1 MQRQAY
7 RSSCEFFG
15 GGVRFRTNP
24 RASLTSQ
31 NTKVTRVVTTVTRLD
46 TPKPHRYHLRFR
58 FQHGTSP
65 RVMFESLSDKLK
77 RTLKNLRGEG
87 VLTKEHVDAALRE
100 IRLALLEADVNYKV
114 AKDFIASVQQKAEGQ
129 QVWQELK
136 PSEQVVK
143 IVFDELVELLGGQSS
158 RLVFTKQLPNTV
170 MVVGLQGSGKTTSTG
185 KIARWLAKNQE
196 RKPLLLSVDVY
207 RPAAREQLRVIAKAT
222 GQQIFEY
229 PESNDPLTLVREAQK
244 HAQQTGFDTLLID
257 TAGRLHIDDELMEE
271 LVNIKN
277 ETHPV
282 KILFVA
288 DAMTGQDAVRSAEES
303 HRRIGITG
311 VILTKMDGD
320 ARGGAALSIKQVTGQ
335 PVKFVGVGERYD
347 ALEPFYP
354 DRVAQRILG
363 MGDVLSLIEEV
374 QAKVD
379 QEEAEEQLKKLQK
392 NEFTL
397 DDFRS
402 QLRQVKKLGSFSK
415 IMKLLPDQLLGGMGM
430 PQLNDEQ
437 SAMMEK
443 ELKRTEAIIDSMT
456 WAERNDHRILNA
468 NRRRR
473 IARGSGTNVTAVNQ
487 LIKQYVEMRQMMRQ
501 LSSSGLFGG
510 GGLKSK
516 MLRKMTG
523 MPDMAGFSGDD
534 GELPQLPTGPM
545 GASPSRR
552 SKKKQHKRKRKKRK

>member
-1 MQRQAY
+1 
-7 RSSCEFFG
+7 
-15 GGVRFRTNP
+15 
-24 RASLTSQ
+24 
-31 NTKVTRVVTTVTRLD
+31 
-46 TPKPHRYHLRFR
+46 
-58 FQHGTSP
+58 
-65 RVMFESLSDKLK
+65 MFESLSDKLK

-114 AKDFIASVQQKAEGQ
+114 AKDFISSVQQKAEGQ

-158 RLVFTKQLPNTV
+158 RLVFTKQIPNTV

-185 KIARWLAKNQE
+185 KIARWLSANQD

-207 RPAAREQLRVIAKAT
+207 RPAAREQLKVIAKAT
-222 GQQIFEY
+222 GQQIFEQ
-229 PESNDPLTLVREAQK
+229 PDTNDPLTLVREAQK

-271 LVNIKN
+271 LVKIKN

-282 KILFVA
+282 EILFVA
-288 DAMTGQDAVRSAEES
+288 DAMTGQDAVRSAEEF
-303 HRRIGITG
+303 HRRVGITG

-363 MGDVLSLIEEV
+363 MGDVLSFIEEA
-374 QAKVD
+374 QAKID
-379 QEEAEEQLKKLQK
+379 QKEAEAQLEKIQK

-402 QLRQVKKLGSFSK
+402 QLRQVKKFGSLSK
-415 IMKLLPDQLLGGMGM
+415 IMKMLPDQVLAGIGM
-430 PQLNDEQ
+430 PQVNDEQ
-437 SAMMEK
+437 SALMEQ
-443 ELKRTEAIIDSMT
+443 EMKRTVAIIDSMT
-456 WAERNDHRILNA
+456 WEERNDHRILNA

-473 IARGSGTNVTAVNQ
+473 IARGSGTSVAGVNQ

-501 LSSSGLFGG
+501 FSSSGSFGG
-510 GGLKSK
+510 GGIKGK

-523 MPDMAGFSGDD
+523 LPDMAGFEGDGD
-534 GELPQLPTGPM
+534 EMPSLP
-545 GASPSRR
+545 AAPSR
-552 SKKKQHKRKRKKRK
+552 KKLKKKRKKRRR

>member
-1 MQRQAY
+1 
-7 RSSCEFFG
+7 
-15 GGVRFRTNP
+15 
-24 RASLTSQ
+24 
-31 NTKVTRVVTTVTRLD
+31 
-46 TPKPHRYHLRFR
+46 
-58 FQHGTSP
+58 
-65 RVMFESLSDKLK
+65 MFESLSDKLK

-114 AKDFIASVQQKAEGQ
+114 AKDFIASVKEKAEGQ

-136 PSEQVVK
+136 PSDQVVK
-143 IVFDELVELLGGQSS
+143 IVYDELVDLLGGQSS
-158 RLVFTKQLPNTV
+158 RLVFTKQIPNTV

-196 RKPLLLSVDVY
+196 RKPLLVSVDVY
-207 RPAAREQLRVIAKAT
+207 RPAAREQLKVIARTT
-222 GQQIFEY
+222 GQQIFEQ
-229 PESNDPLTLVREAQK
+229 PDTNDPLTLVREAHK
-244 HAQQTGFDTLLID
+244 HAQQTGFDTLLVD
-257 TAGRLHIDDELMEE
+257 TAGRLHIDDQLMEE

-282 KILFVA
+282 EILFVA
-288 DAMTGQDAVRSAEES
+288 DAMTGQDAVRSAEEF
-303 HRRIGITG
+303 HRRVGITG

-320 ARGGAALSIKQVTGQ
+320 ARGGAALSIKQVIGQ

-379 QEEAEEQLKKLQK
+379 QSEAEEQLKKLQK

-415 IMKLLPDQLLGGMGM
+415 IMKLLPDQFLGGFGM
-430 PQLNDEQ
+430 PQLDDEQ
-437 SAMMEK
+437 SKMMEQ

-456 WAERNDHRILNA
+456 WEERNDHRILNA

-473 IARGSGTNVTAVNQ
+473 IARGSGTTVASVNQ
-487 LIKQYVEMRQMMRQ
+487 LVKQYVEMRQMMRQ

-510 GGLKSK
+510 GGLKGR
-516 MLRKMTG
+516 MMRKMTG
-523 MPDMAGFSGDD
+523 MPDMSGFGGDGGDLPSLPSGPPRKK
-534 GELPQLPTGPM
+534 L
-545 GASPSRR
+545 
-552 SKKKQHKRKRKKRK
+552 KKKKKKRRR

>member
-1 MQRQAY
+1 
-7 RSSCEFFG
+7 
-15 GGVRFRTNP
+15 
-24 RASLTSQ
+24 
-31 NTKVTRVVTTVTRLD
+31 
-46 TPKPHRYHLRFR
+46 
-58 FQHGTSP
+58 
-65 RVMFESLSDKLK
+65 MFESLSDKLK

-114 AKDFIASVQQKAEGQ
+114 AKDFISSVQQKAEGQ

-158 RLVFTKQLPNTV
+158 RLVFTKQIPNTV

-185 KIARWLAKNQE
+185 KIARWLSANQD

-207 RPAAREQLRVIAKAT
+207 RPAAREQLKVIAKAT
-222 GQQIFEY
+222 SQQIFEQ
-229 PESNDPLTLVREAQK
+229 PDTNDPLTLVREAQK

-271 LVNIKN
+271 LVKIKN

-282 KILFVA
+282 EILFVA
-288 DAMTGQDAVRSAEES
+288 DAMTGQDAVRSAEEF
-303 HRRIGITG
+303 HRRVGITG

-363 MGDVLSLIEEV
+363 MGDVLSFIEEA
-374 QAKVD
+374 QAKID
-379 QEEAEEQLKKLQK
+379 QKEAEAQLEKIQK

-402 QLRQVKKLGSFSK
+402 QLRQVKKFGSLSK
-415 IMKLLPDQLLGGMGM
+415 IMKMLPDQVLAGIGM
-430 PQLNDEQ
+430 PQVNDEQ
-437 SAMMEK
+437 SALMEQ
-443 ELKRTEAIIDSMT
+443 EMKRTVAIIDSMT
-456 WAERNDHRILNA
+456 WEERNDHRILNA

-473 IARGSGTNVTAVNQ
+473 IARGSGTSVAGVNQ

-501 LSSSGLFGG
+501 FSSSGLFGG
-510 GGLKSK
+510 GGIKGK

-523 MPDMAGFSGDD
+523 LPDMAGFEGDGD
-534 GELPQLPTGPM
+534 EMPSLP
-545 GASPSRR
+545 AAPSR
-552 SKKKQHKRKRKKRK
+552 KKLKKKRKKRRR

>member
-1 MQRQAY
+1 
-7 RSSCEFFG
+7 
-15 GGVRFRTNP
+15 
-24 RASLTSQ
+24 
-31 NTKVTRVVTTVTRLD
+31 
-46 TPKPHRYHLRFR
+46 
-58 FQHGTSP
+58 
-65 RVMFESLSDKLK
+65 MFESLSDKLK

-114 AKDFIASVQQKAEGQ
+114 AKDFIASVKEKAEGQ

-143 IVFDELVELLGGQSS
+143 IVYDELVDLLGGQSS
-158 RLVFTKQLPNTV
+158 RLVFTKQIPNTV

-185 KIARWLAKNQE
+185 KIARWLAKNQD
-196 RKPLLLSVDVY
+196 RKPLLVSVDVY
-207 RPAAREQLRVIAKAT
+207 RPAAREQLKVIARTT
-222 GQQIFEY
+222 GQQIFEQ
-229 PESNDPLTLVREAQK
+229 PATNDPLTLVREAHR

-271 LVNIKN
+271 LVKIKN

-282 KILFVA
+282 EILFVA
-288 DAMTGQDAVRSAEES
+288 DAMTGQDAVRSAEEF
-303 HRRIGITG
+303 HRRVGITG

-320 ARGGAALSIKQVTGQ
+320 ARGGAALSIKQVIGQ

-379 QEEAEEQLKKLQK
+379 QTEAEEQLRKLQK

-415 IMKLLPDQLLGGMGM
+415 IMKLLPDQLLGGFGM
-430 PQLNDEQ
+430 PQLDDEQ
-437 SAMMEK
+437 SKMMEQ

-456 WAERNDHRILNA
+456 WEERNDHRILNA

-473 IARGSGTNVTAVNQ
+473 IARGSGTSVANVNQ

-510 GGLKSK
+510 GGFKSK
-516 MLRKMTG
+516 MMRKMTG
-523 MPDMAGFSGDD
+523 MPDMSGLGGD
-534 GELPQLPTGPM
+534 GGD
-545 GASPSRR
+545 SPSLPSGPSRKKL
-552 SKKKQHKRKRKKRK
+552 KKKKKKRRR